1 MSWIQVHLTTD
12 KEKAPLIELLFE
24 NMGALSVTLGDAED
38 EPLLEPKPGELPLWK
53 QTRVTGLFSG
63 ETNPD
68 ELRSAIN
75 QTLDSEVT
83 KQLELERLED
93 QVWERAWMDDFHPMP
108 FGEKLWICPAGKKP
122 PNPDAIIVE
131 LDPGLA
137 FGTGTHPTTALCLEW
152 LDGTPLNN
160 KVIIDFGCGS
170 GILSIAALRLGAK
183 EVIAIDHDSQALE
196 ASAANAEKNGVL
208 ERLNIVHG
216 SEIPQQ
222 SADIVV
228 ANILAGTLI
237 DLQPQL
243 AAHTKPGG
251 KIILSGILAEQAEAV
266 SQAFAVVFDMQP
278 PKQLD
283 DWVLLEGRRRLQQQD

>member
-24 NMGALSVTLGDAED
+24 NMGALSITLGDAED

-68 ELRSAIN
+68 ALRSAIN
-75 QTLDSEVT
+75 QTLNSEVT
-83 KQLELERLED
+83 RQLELERLED
-93 QVWERAWMDDFHPMP
+93 QVWERAWMDNFHPMA
-108 FGEKLWICPAGKKP
+108 FGEKLWICPAGETP
-122 PNPDAIIVE
+122 PDADAIIVE

-152 LDGTPLNN
+152 LDSSTLKN
-160 KVIIDFGCGS
+160 KVIIDLGCGS
-170 GILSIAALRLGAK
+170 GILSIAALKLGAK
-183 EVIAIDHDSQALE
+183 EVTAIDHDTQALE
-196 ASAANAEKNGVL
+196 ATTANAEKNGVL
-208 ERLNIVHG
+208 ERLSVVLG
-216 SEIPQQ
+216 SGIPQQ

-243 AAHTKPGG
+243 ADHTRPGG
-251 KIILSGILAEQAEAV
+251 KIILSGILAEQAETV
-266 SQAFAVVFDMQP
+266 SQAFAGTFDMQP

-283 DWVLLEGRRRLQQQD
+283 DWVLLEGRRRQQQPD